1 MIRSGIAV
9 VLAVAL
15 VGCGSSTTSDVDA
28 DDERV
33 SAQSRTTPEAA
44 PQAVKPASG
53 RTLSTKGLSLT
64 LPRGWADITP
74 DAPDGVLLSGADLGA
89 DENPAMV
96 IVRQAAGAPGEAR
109 AESTGIAVLEADGAK
124 KVRTMERL
132 EVAGRAAT
140 HVRGVRSGGGVNVM
154 LDQFTLLADSSAWVI
169 TFSTNRWQVDKD
181 RQRMIDSVLATVAFG

>member
-1 MIRSGIAV
+1 MA
-9 VLAVAL
+9 LTVAL
-15 VGCGSSTTSDVDA
+15 VGCGSSTTGDVDSG
-28 DDERV
+28 DE
-33 SAQSRTTPEAA
+33 TTAEQTPATTDKA

-64 LPRGWADITP
+64 LPKGWADITP

-96 IVRQAAGAPGEAR
+96 IVRKAADARGEAR
-109 AESTGIAVLEADGAK
+109 AESTGIASLEADGAK
-124 KVRTMERL
+124 KVRAMERL
-132 EVAGRAAT
+132 EVAGQAAT

-154 LDQFTLLADSSAWVI
+154 LDQFTLLTDSSAWVI